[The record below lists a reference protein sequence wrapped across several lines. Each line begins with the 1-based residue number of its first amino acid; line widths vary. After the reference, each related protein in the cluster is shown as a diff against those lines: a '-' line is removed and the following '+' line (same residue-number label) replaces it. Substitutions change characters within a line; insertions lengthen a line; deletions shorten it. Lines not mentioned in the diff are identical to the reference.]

1 MSKKSILRGSA
12 PHEVSLQEGSRDAR
26 SKSRAKPKEEA
37 APAEPLAPAKRMV
50 RAPRTTAAPNDKAP
64 AASAAPRKPRS
75 KVRLADQVSAARAD
89 VSPISAPAAP
99 PRVAPREPLPE
110 HDLWATDSPV
120 LHQLEQLRARNA
132 QLSEQIQ
139 RLLQPGTR
147 PGGLRK

>member
-1 MSKKSILRGSA
+1 MSKKSILRAST
-12 PHEVSLQEGSRDAR
+12 PHEVSLQEGSLDAR
-26 SKSRAKPKEEA
+26 SKSRAKPRQEA
-37 APAEPLAPAKRMV
+37 TPTEPVAPVKRMV
-50 RAPRTTAAPNDKAP
+50 RAPAAAVAAPEKSP
-64 AASAAPRKPRS
+64 AVPATARKPRS
-75 KVRLADQVSAARAD
+75 KARLAGQVSAADAD
-89 VSPISAPAAP
+89 VSTISASVAP
-99 PRVAPREPLPE
+99 VRAAPREPLPE

>member
-26 SKSRAKPKEEA
+26 SKSRAKPKEEP
-37 APAEPLAPAKRMV
+37 APAEPVAPVKRMV
-50 RAPRTTAAPNDKAP
+50 RAPLAEAAATEKAP
-64 AASAAPRKPRS
+64 PVPAAARKPRS
-75 KVRLADQVSAARAD
+75 KPRLGGQVSGSAAD
-89 VSPISAPAAP
+89 VSTISAPAAP
-99 PRVAPREPLPE
+99 ARVAPREPLPE